1 VNARLPEVPD
11 RDQMPLSRQLA
22 EIVSDM
28 EGDRLTL
35 HQLSERLN
43 DRVWGGLLL
52 IFAGINLLPL
62 PPGFTTVTGIPLVL
76 LTAQMALGARRPWF
90 PAKVNRRGLSKKA
103 MQLFASKM
111 ASWENRIERVLR
123 PRMTWLTSNRAVRAI
138 GAVGF
143 VLSVILWLPIPLG
156 NHAPAFSMSLFA
168 LALLYKDGLMV
179 LAGAAAT
186 VASLA
191 ILIVAFGSAI
201 LAMLFAVQQFG
212 AA

>member
-1 VNARLPEVPD
+1 VNARLPEIPDPD
-11 RDQMPLSRQLA
+11 RLPLSRQLA
-22 EIVSDM
+22 DIVSGM

-35 HQLSERLN
+35 HQLSNQLQ

-52 IFAGINLLPL
+52 IFAAINLLPL

-90 PAKVNRRGLSKKA
+90 PAKVNRRGLSRKA
-103 MQLFASKM
+103 MQLLASKM
-111 ASWENRIERVLR
+111 ESWEKRIEWVLK
-123 PRMTWLTSNRAVRAI
+123 PRLTWLTSDRAVRAI

-143 VLSVILWLPIPLG
+143 LLSVILWLPIPLG

-168 LALLYKDGLMV
+168 LALIYKDGLMV

-186 VASLA
+186 LASLTL
-191 ILIVAFGSAI
+191 LIVAFGSAI
-201 LAMLFAVQQFG
+201 LATLFAIQQFG
-212 AA
+212 AV